1 MTVRARRA
9 PVDLGPVLNA
19 VTNDWEPGK
28 VIAQRAGIDPKT
40 GGPRLAA
47 LAREGKVEYQHDEDL
62 DVRVYRLARDLP
74 STVEVGPV
82 FERLPD
88 TVDVAMTDT
97 TWQPL
102 GDMSFEQW
110 QAAGAQLQQMGRA
123 VNFWLGDWITYGESR
138 YGEKYAQ
145 AVEVTG
151 LEHQTLMNMVSV
163 AKRVDPERRRDTLS
177 WSHHAEV
184 ASLPPAQQEEWLDRA
199 EQEGMTVARLR
210 SRLQG
215 TSKDAP
221 DPDQQLAP
229 THVGQIH
236 FKFVAESSD
245 AAHAKVKELAA
256 LLERKG
262 CTVSHKTAKGL

>member
-9 PVDLGPVLNA
+9 PVDLAPVLNA

-40 GGPRLAA
+40 AGPRLAA
-47 LAREGKVEYQHDEDL
+47 LAREGKVEYQHDEGL

-74 STVEVGPV
+74 TSVEVLAPV
-82 FERLPD
+82 DIAPI
-88 TVDVAMTDT
+88 VDIALSETS
-97 TWQPL
+97 WEPQA
-102 GDMSFEQW
+102 DMSFEQW
-110 QAAGAQLQQMGRA
+110 ADAGQRLQRMGRA
-123 VNFWLGDWITYGESR
+123 WQWWFGDWVLFGER
-138 YGEKYAQ
+138 KFGEMYDQ
-145 AVEVTG
+145 AIDTTG
-151 LEHQTLMNMVSV
+151 FEIQTLMNVTSV
-163 AKRVDPERRRDTLS
+163 ARRVDPERRREALS

-184 ASLPPAQQEEWLDRA
+184 ASLPPAKQDEWLDRA
-199 EQEGMTVARLR
+199 EEEGMTVARLR

-245 AAHAKVKELAA
+245 AAHARVKELAGK
-256 LLERKG
+256 LERLG
-262 CTVSHKTAKGL
+262 VTVTHKTAKGL